1 MNNFNQNPDS
11 KVKVECDVTIPK
23 EQFDLLVTQANL
35 ELIQRVNRQI
45 ELLDQKKEAIDKI
58 NEYMRNGGL
67 VNPELMDHQAV
78 RDMLTDIRDTLQGNV
93 K

>member
-1 MNNFNQNPDS
+1 MNS

-45 ELLDQKKEAIDKI
+45 DLLDQKTEAIQKI
-58 NEYMRNGGL
+58 NEYLANGGL
-67 VNPELMDHQAV
+67 FNPELMDPQAV
-78 RDMLTDIRDTLQGNV
+78 RDMLLEVRDILAGV
-93 K
+93 HKE